1 MLNIDF
7 LTPPEPADEMSVAQA
22 ERRLGRR
29 IPEDYREFLLQERN
43 GGRPAANVSV
53 LPEARRVGVG
63 VTDFLGVGHPDDT
76 DLVRVSAQYRDRVP
90 ADLLPVAHAEGGNL
104 VCLSLVGRDPG
115 AVYFW
120 DHEEE
125 ADEGAPPTRENL
137 YRIAGSFRDFA
148 ASLRPASDTPASG
161 PVVRDAWIDPAFL
174 RELQEPGDHR

>member
-7 LTPPEPADEMSVAQA
+7 LTSPELADEMSVAQA

-29 IPEDYREFLLQERN
+29 IPEDYRKFLLQERN
-43 GGRPAANVSV
+43 GGRPAANVSA

-76 DLVRVSAQYRDRVP
+76 DLLRVSEQYRDRVP

-104 VCLSLVGRDPG
+104 VCLSLGGRDRG

-125 ADEGAPPTRENL
+125 AEEGASPTRENL
-137 YRIAGSFRDFA
+137 YRIAESFHDFA
-148 ASLRPASDTPASG
+148 ASLRPASDAPASG
-161 PVVRDAWIDPAFL
+161 PVVRDVWIDPALL

>member
-1 MLNIDF
+1 MFEIEF
-7 LTPPEPADEMSVAQA
+7 LTPPQPADETSVAQA

-43 GGRPAANVSV
+43 GGRPTANVSV
-53 LPEARRVGVG
+53 LPEARRVGAG

-76 DLVRVSAQYRDRVP
+76 DLAEVSAQYHDRIP

-104 VCLSLVGRDPG
+104 VCLSLGDHDRG

-125 ADEGAPPTRENL
+125 AEEGEPPARRNL
-137 YRIAGSFRDFA
+137 HRIADSFRDFA
-148 ASLRPASDTPASG
+148 ASLRPVSGAPARE
-161 PVVRDAWIDPAFL
+161 PVARDAWIDPALL
-174 RELQEPGDHR
+174 RELQKPGDHR